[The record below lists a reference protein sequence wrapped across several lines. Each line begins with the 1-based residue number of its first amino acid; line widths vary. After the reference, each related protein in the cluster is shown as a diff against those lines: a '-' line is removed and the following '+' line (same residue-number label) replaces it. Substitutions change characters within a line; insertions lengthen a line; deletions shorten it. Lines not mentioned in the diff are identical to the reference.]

1 MIITIILM
9 IIHFHYTIVKKL
21 NQVQIICEDSVL

>member
-9 IIHFHYTIVKKL
+9 IIHYTIVKKL
-21 NQVQIICEDSVL
+21 NQVQMICEDSVLQT